1 MDLSSLPGPASYAVA
16 AAARSILACPATADL
31 EVDRL
36 PLAIDDAV
44 LGEAGGRPTLTCE
57 VGSPLARAAAARSV
71 ARLRVGSAVRGG
83 AVRGGA
89 GDALVLAGRLG
100 PLGTTTCAS
109 CADEHLV
116 VTLDPAAAL
125 VTLAGHRHQLPLG
138 DYLSPAHQLNR
149 GHLQRSLEHLEEH
162 HHHDLRRSVAA
173 STGTPLDD
181 VVAVRLRDLD
191 ARGVGLEWVDTGGA
205 HQVRLRFPRRAAS
218 TAELGR
224 LLREGIAAPLG

>member
-36 PLAIDDAV
+36 PLAIDDAL

-83 AVRGGA
+83 A

-100 PLGTTTCAS
+100 PLETTTCAS

-125 VTLAGHRHQLPLG
+125 VTLADHRHQLPLG

-162 HHHDLRRSVAA
+162 HHLDLRRRWPPPPAPRSTTWSRRGCATSTRAGSASSGSTPAGPTRCGCASPAA
-173 STGTPLDD
+173 RPAPPSWAGSCGR
-181 VVAVRLRDLD
+181 AS
-191 ARGVGLEWVDTGGA
+191 
-205 HQVRLRFPRRAAS
+205 PR
-218 TAELGR
+218 
-224 LLREGIAAPLG
+224 P

>member
-71 ARLRVGSAVRGG
+71 ARLRVGSAV
-83 AVRGGA
+83 
-89 GDALVLAGRLG
+89 LAGRLG
-100 PLGTTTCAS
+100 PLETTTCGS

-162 HHHDLRRSVAA
+162 HHLDLRRSVAA

-191 ARGVGLEWVDTGGA
+191 ARGVGLEWVDPGGA

>member
-83 AVRGGA
+83 A

-100 PLGTTTCAS
+100 PLGTTTCGS

-162 HHHDLRRSVAA
+162 HHLDLRRSVAA

-191 ARGVGLEWVDTGGA
+191 ARGVGLEWVDPGGA